1 MKCIFIFDQFFVI
14 NSSYK
19 NIDDVNLIKDNA
31 EKVVFENN
39 EYYISSNENLNF
51 SLSDYN
57 VYLSTSWCIAELG
70 VLPAVR
76 GFEYRA
82 LMDGYNVSN
91 ATTKKFFN
99 SCIKEKGRDRTIVQN
114 VYLVEDSRVAK
125 IKNSNANVV
134 NNFALSIP
142 VLFKLEGAWSFISC
156 MDFNKEKKYT
166 VYTGYGKAVSSVNY
180 VNNIDTLRSVIQ
192 YSKDCLRQSLKKD
205 ISDVNIYSVV
215 DLSDK
220 VKDIEIKYLNNN
232 GDIGIINSI
241 VSKNIVFE
249 PKIFINSNKFCCVYK
264 SESNKILIFT
274 IFVLLLITGYL
285 LFQNCKLRNNILCID
300 DQIERLISNNKC
312 HSEIIKKNLKKDIL
326 KKDKFKTNKT
336 INKFDSGI
344 KIGKDVF
351 IDTNFDDIFN
361 NFDEDFVN
369 TRKTLRTINDVKV
382 LSNNPN
388 DCFSEIEFI
397 IPKDLRI
404 LSYEYKSSVVNG
416 DKKENL
422 ILIVKDDNLAVQN
435 FINNLSR
442 YSKNLKI
449 ANIEKNK
456 NGTLTINMSNN

>member
-19 NIDDVNLIKDNA
+19 NVDDVKLIKGDA

-99 SCIKEKGRDRTIVQN
+99 SCIKEKRRDSTIVQN
-114 VYLVEDSRVAK
+114 VYLVEDSRVSK

-156 MDFNKEKKYT
+156 IDFNKEKRYT
-166 VYTGYGKAVSSVNY
+166 VYTGYGKVVSSVTY
-180 VNNIDTLRSVIQ
+180 VNNIDSLKSVIQ

-205 ISDVNIYSVV
+205 ITDTKIYSVV
-215 DLSDK
+215 DLSDS

-241 VSKNIVFE
+241 VSKNIVFD
-249 PKIFINSNKFCCVYK
+249 PKIVVNNNKFCGVGK

-274 IFVLLLITGYL
+274 VFVLLLITGYL
-285 LFQNCKLRNNILCID
+285 LFQNCKLRNNALCID
-300 DQIERLISNNKC
+300 NQIEHLISDNKYR
-312 HSEIIKKNLKKDIL
+312 SDIIKKSLKRDII
-326 KKDKFKTNKT
+326 KKDKFRTNKA
-336 INKFDSGI
+336 INGDDCGI
-344 KIGKDVF
+344 KIGSDIF

-361 NFDEDFVN
+361 NFDEDFVD
-369 TRKTLRTINDVKV
+369 TRKTFKTVSDIKNLG
-382 LSNNPN
+382 NNPN
-388 DCFSEIEFI
+388 NCFSEMEFTL
-397 IPKDLRI
+397 PKDLKV
-404 LSYEYKSSVVNG
+404 LSYEYKSSVING

-422 ILIVKDDNLAVQN
+422 ILVVKDNKLAVQN
-435 FINNLSR
+435 FINNLSQ
-442 YSKNLKI
+442 YSKNLRI
-449 ANIEKNK
+449 TNIGKNK
-456 NGTLTINMSNN
+456 NGTLTINMTSN